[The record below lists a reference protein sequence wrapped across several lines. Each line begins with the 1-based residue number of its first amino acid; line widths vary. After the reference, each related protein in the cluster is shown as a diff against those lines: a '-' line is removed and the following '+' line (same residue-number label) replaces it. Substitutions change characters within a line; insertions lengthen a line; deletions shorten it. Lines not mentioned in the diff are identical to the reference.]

1 MLKVEYFP
9 RIPALSLAGHA
20 GSGPKGQDL
29 VCAGASALFFALI
42 GYLDSLGEEFEP
54 EIFKYG
60 DRINITL
67 DPPIS
72 LMHDARLLLGAFA
85 LGFEL
90 LSEKYPDNVEYVK
103 DPPVEADQ

>member
-1 MLKVEYFP
+1 MLKVEYFS

-20 GSGPKGQDL
+20 GSAPKGEDL

-42 GYLDSLGEEFEP
+42 RYLDSLGEEFEP

-85 LGFEL
+85 LGFEMV
-90 LSEKYPDNVEYVK
+90 SYKYTENVEYVK